1 MKHTALLPEGGSPEI
16 GQALSSIRVPHLTLA
31 AFCRSAETRGAIER
45 AREDRRMSNVKM
57 EVSDGAIADVRRI
70 FAAQRTPSLL
80 IVEVAT
86 AGRDLLAELD
96 TLADVCDPDTRVVV
110 IGVEND
116 IALYRALMERGIAE
130 YLVGPVS
137 PLAVVAMVQR
147 LFAQGTETK
156 FGRVFAFVGAKGGVG
171 SSTLAQNVAWTIAE
185 EQATPTLLL
194 DLDFR
199 FGSAALNLD
208 VKLVTGLEKYVG
220 APEKLDAALLERL
233 SVQRGEYLSVLPGFE
248 DPLGEVE
255 AAPDAVERLIELARA
270 SYPYVVVDLPHDW
283 TVGSRDALT
292 SADEVIIVASPDLPS
307 LRNARALMDRLR
319 ALRPND
325 ARPRLILN
333 TCRMARRAEIAA
345 AKFAKGI
352 DVKACR
358 TIQFDPATFGTA
370 AAAGRTIRE
379 QAPRCASQRAVLE
392 LAMELTGGAKRPPR
406 SRWRRLLGLD

>member
-1 MKHTALLPEGGSPEI
+1 MKHTAVLPEGATPEI
-16 GQALSSIRVPHLTLA
+16 MQALSSVRLPHLTMA
-31 AFCRSAETRGAIER
+31 AYCLRAETRGAIEQ
-45 AREDRRMSNVKM
+45 ARGDRRMSNVKI
-57 EVSDGAIADVRRI
+57 EVGDGAIADVRRI
-70 FAAQRTPSLL
+70 FASRRTPSLL
-80 IVEVAT
+80 IVEVAS

-96 TLADVCDPDTRVVV
+96 TLADVCDPETKVVV

-116 IALYRALMERGIAE
+116 IGLYRALMDRGIAE
-130 YLVGPVS
+130 YLVGTIS
-137 PLAVVAMVQR
+137 PLAIVAMVQR
-147 LFAQGTETK
+147 LFAQATEAK

-208 VKLVTGLEKYVG
+208 VKLATGLEKYVG
-220 APEKLDAALLERL
+220 TPEKLDAALLERL
-233 SVQRGEYLSVLPGFE
+233 SVQRGEFLSVLPGFE

-255 AAPDAVERLIELARA
+255 AAPDAIERLIEIARA

-283 TVGSRDALT
+283 SVGSRDALT

-345 AKFAKGI
+345 AKFAKSI
-352 DVKACR
+352 DVEVCR

-379 QAPRCASQRAVLE
+379 QAPHCASQRAVLE
-392 LAMELTGGAKRPPR
+392 LALELTGRGKRPPR
-406 SRWRRLLGLD
+406 SRWRRLLGLG